1 MRLPNIFEEE
11 MLCTITGGVE
21 ACAEDPD
28 IKKKISQAH
37 SYKRNICGH
46 ASTWSLLHHAQNSDS
61 TTPICEYKVHNDSTR
76 VAQPIFSQTEDKL
89 RKTNVEYV
97 QRTNADISKFPSVLF
112 LFYRLYS
119 LDVIF

>member
-28 IKKKISQAH
+28 IKK
-37 SYKRNICGH
+37 NITSSFTNGTSAGMHPRGH
-46 ASTWSLLHHAQNSDS
+46 YCTMHKTVTQRLQFVN
-61 TTPICEYKVHNDSTR
+61 TRFTNDSTR